1 MSDLTD
7 KLGFYF
13 VVFQRTLKGDYI
25 KCWIDGNEDFEL
37 YTRAELIGFCNILG
51 LDIET
56 EINLKKAFDETSIF
70 LWDVEGRKV
79 KRLSATSELPKKNI
93 FDALK
98 DKNKEYQ
105 DGYVQ
110 FQNGVISVDN
120 GRVIK

>member
-37 YTRAELIGFCNILG
+37 YTRAELINFCNILG

-56 EINLKKAFDETSIF
+56 EIKLKKAFDETSIF
-70 LWDVEGRKV
+70 LWDVEERKV

-98 DKNKEYQ
+98 DKTKEYQ